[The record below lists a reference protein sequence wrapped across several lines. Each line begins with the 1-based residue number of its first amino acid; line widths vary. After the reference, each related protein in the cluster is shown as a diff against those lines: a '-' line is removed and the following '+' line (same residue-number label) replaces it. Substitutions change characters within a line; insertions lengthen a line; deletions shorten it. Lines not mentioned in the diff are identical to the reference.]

1 MALSFFRWLLVG
13 KSLEI
18 KKKLPE
24 KASRK
29 ESKKF
34 KILFKNYQEISSHQ
48 KPTKKS
54 LEPFK

>member
-1 MALSFFRWLLVG
+1 LVG